1 MKEIAGGFWAAGML
15 GWALFGFIPGI
26 ILISIGCIAGSCE
39 LHRELVDRKSA
50 ASWRKTYPSYKY

>member
-26 ILISIGCIAGSCE
+26 ILISIGCIANQV
-39 LHRELVDRKSA
+39 RV
-50 ASWRKTYPSYKY
+50 PSMLSRPEKDIPKLQVLT